1 MARNQENT
9 RSMGYRFREAQAQAA
24 ELGLGTRADRR
35 PAGARANGS
44 GRAVADYELRNLNDD
59 INKQLHKKWHWP
71 HRIAAGM
78 SRFWM
83 MIEKGGAGYKEGDGN
98 LLVRHVL
105 PEESALSSLCALA
118 ASTRQLSVNDTSRTY
133 HAAQILRPAKELP
146 GVRELEEDSAALEFH
161 KTFQSRAPE
170 YYGDGDQVEGASNLL
185 RGLDRQHRS
194 TCVALPDGAEQ
205 GLSQILSKRNIIRI
219 DDCRRYS
226 FCFASASALG
236 GLLGSLLA
244 PCVLAHTHRRGFSWT
259 AHGASCGAPLVPVGG

>member
-118 ASTRQLSVNDTSRTY
+118 ASTRQLGVNDTSRTY

-146 GVRELEEDSAALEFH
+146 GVRELEEDSAALELARFCG
-161 KTFQSRAPE
+161 E
-170 YYGDGDQVEGASNLL
+170 
-185 RGLDRQHRS
+185 RQRPRRRRRS
-194 TCVALPDGAEQ
+194 TCIALDDGANQ
-205 GLSQILSKRNIIRI
+205 GLRPILSKRNLVRI